1 MDKFPYM
8 EQYGYEQLVYFN
20 DTNTGLKAITCVHN
34 TVLGP
39 SLGGTR
45 MWNYKTE
52 EEAAYDVL
60 RLARGMTYKSSL
72 AGLSLGGGKT
82 VIIGDADILR
92 RDPIKKEAF
101 WRAFGRYV
109 EGMNGRYITSADM
122 NTGNQELTYINMETN
137 HVVGLP
143 GRSGSPSPYTARGV
157 FNSIKACA
165 EYTWGS
171 TNLTGKTVAVQ
182 GAGGAVGYSL
192 CKLLHEAGAD
202 LIVSDI
208 SAEKVEPCVTNFGA
222 TAVEGDAIYSAQCD
236 IFAPSAMGA
245 VLNAQTIPV
254 LKCKIVC
261 GAANNVL
268 ADPTKDNQALAD
280 RGIVYAP
287 DYLANAG
294 GVINVFHEL
303 AVGGYNEANSLRD
316 IDTIYHRMLDLLQKA
331 ETAGELTGVTAD
343 RLAEERIEAVRGIK
357 SIMTSNNRR

>member
-8 EQYGYEQLVYFN
+8 AQYGYEQLVYFN
-20 DTNTGLKAITCVHN
+20 DSNTGLKAITCVHN

-45 MWNYKTE
+45 FWNYKTE

-72 AGLSLGGGKT
+72 AGLALGGGKT
-82 VIIGDADILR
+82 VVIGDPTILKK
-92 RDPIKKEAF
+92 DPIKREAF

-109 EGMNGRYITSADM
+109 EGLNGRYITSADM
-122 NTGNQELTYINMETN
+122 NTGNEELTYIHMETN

-165 EYTWGS
+165 QHTWGS
-171 TNLTGKTVAVQ
+171 DNLTGKTVAVQ

-192 CKLLHEAGAD
+192 CKLLHEAGAH
-202 LIVSDI
+202 LVVSDI
-208 SAEKVEPCVTNFGA
+208 SEEKVAPAVTDFGA
-222 TAVEGDAIYSAQCD
+222 KAVVSDEIYGADCD

-245 VLNAQTIPV
+245 VINEQTIPA

-268 ADPTKDNQALAD
+268 AEPARDNQLLAD

-303 AVGGYNEANSLRD
+303 ATGGYNETASLRD
-316 IDTIYHRMLDLLQKA
+316 IDTIYHRMLDVLQKA
-331 ETAGELTGVTAD
+331 EVAGALTSVTAD
-343 RLAEERIEAVRGIK
+343 RLAEERIEAMRGIK
-357 SIMTSNNRR
+357 TIMTRSNR